1 MITMKQY
8 GINVKILSV
17 DKNEDT
23 YEEEIVIRTNTFKLN
38 CFVSDFLTR
47 GDFVKGETAE
57 VQLSLMTTELEKV
70 NYEKKNIVSTEHFEA
85 HCRLSGEIKEF
96 FPIIYKYYK
105 DGIWYD
111 EEAKGYKH
119 GIVDCG
125 IFVAVQIPK
134 KSDLK
139 IGDYVKAEGRLD
151 ARKVKEEN

>member
-1 MITMKQY
+1 MKQY
-8 GINVKILSV
+8 GVNVKIFQV
-17 DKNEDT
+17 DKNEET
-23 YEEEIVIRTNTFKLN
+23 YEEEIVIGINTFKLN
-38 CFVSDFLTR
+38 CFISDYLTE
-47 GDFVKGETAE
+47 GDFVKGEMTE
-57 VQLSLMTTELEKV
+57 IQLSLMTTELDIINCGE
-70 NYEKKNIVSTEHFEA
+70 KNIVSTEHFEA

-111 EEAKGYKH
+111 EEATGYKH

-151 ARKVKEEN
+151 ARKVKKEN